1 MIKTTNKDIHG
12 GYQVIMEFSN
22 GFALSIVEHDFSY
35 GLEAGLMKDGVLVY
49 DEDRF
54 YDVVGHL
61 DIQELLSLI
70 TYVENLPADYQ
81 LRQSA

>member
-1 MIKTTNKDIHG
+1 MIKQTKRNVHG
-12 GYQVIMEFSN
+12 GYQVTLEFPN
-22 GFALSIVEHDFSY
+22 GFALSIVEHNFSY

-61 DIQELLSLI
+61 DTPDLLELIAHVAS
-70 TYVENLPADYQ
+70 LPADYK
-81 LRQSA
+81 LRESA

>member
-1 MIKTTNKDIHG
+1 MIKTTKREING
-12 GYQVIMEFSN
+12 GYQVIMEFAN
-22 GFALSIVEHDFSY
+22 GFALSIVEHNFSY

-54 YDVVGHL
+54 YDVVGYL
-61 DIQELLSLI
+61 DTQELLDLI
-70 TYVENLPADYQ
+70 AYVGSLPADYQ